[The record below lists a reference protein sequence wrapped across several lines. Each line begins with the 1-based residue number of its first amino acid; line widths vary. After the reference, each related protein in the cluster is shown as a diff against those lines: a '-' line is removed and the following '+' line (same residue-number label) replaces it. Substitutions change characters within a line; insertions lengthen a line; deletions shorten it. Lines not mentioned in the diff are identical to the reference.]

1 MTNIKYL
8 QSSQRT
14 QIVLPENQ
22 NLPLIAEISMY
33 DIQAFTADRFTR
45 DQFSIEVLAVV
56 GQVGP
61 SPIHVQ
67 ENHQFQLPT
76 QSIFEAPKV
85 NFPSWSASVTIIGSD
100 GLWNSAQ
107 LLACF
112 TDSSENT
119 FQLLIQCKLQV
130 SVIYIDQ
137 SLCQWLSLSNCQVH
151 RWMLWMALDRSC
163 ASLDRTPHEIRGS
176 FSGLW
181 GLSL

>member
-1 MTNIKYL
+1 MTTVILCGLWQSIILPPSLEAGVTAQAARAPSAFHPQVLNAFLTIEHLTNIKYL
-8 QSSQRT
+8 RSSQRT

-33 DIQAFTADRFTR
+33 DIQAFNADPFKR

-85 NFPSWSASVTIIGSD
+85 NFPS
-100 GLWNSAQ
+100 
-107 LLACF
+107 
-112 TDSSENT
+112 
-119 FQLLIQCKLQV
+119 
-130 SVIYIDQ
+130 
-137 SLCQWLSLSNCQVH
+137 
-151 RWMLWMALDRSC
+151 
-163 ASLDRTPHEIRGS
+163 
-176 FSGLW
+176 
-181 GLSL
+181 

>member
-1 MTNIKYL
+1 MTTVILCGLWQSIILPPSLEAGVTETAQAARAPSAFHPQVLNAFLTIEHLTNIKYL
-8 QSSQRT
+8 RSSQRT

-33 DIQAFTADRFTR
+33 DIQAFNADRFKR

-85 NFPSWSASVTIIGSD
+85 NFPS
-100 GLWNSAQ
+100 
-107 LLACF
+107 
-112 TDSSENT
+112 
-119 FQLLIQCKLQV
+119 
-130 SVIYIDQ
+130 
-137 SLCQWLSLSNCQVH
+137 
-151 RWMLWMALDRSC
+151 
-163 ASLDRTPHEIRGS
+163 
-176 FSGLW
+176 
-181 GLSL
+181 